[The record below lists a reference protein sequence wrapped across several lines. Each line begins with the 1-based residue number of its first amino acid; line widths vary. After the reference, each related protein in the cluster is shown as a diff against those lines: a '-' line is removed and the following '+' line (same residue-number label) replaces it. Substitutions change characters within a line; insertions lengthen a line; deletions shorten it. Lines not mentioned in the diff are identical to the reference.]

1 MISDIRREYASRSLS
16 EADTDPDPITQFRVW
31 FDEALRSEVFDVNAM
46 SLATASTAGEPSARI
61 VLLKGV
67 DEQGFVFFTHYD
79 SAKGRDLARNP
90 RAALLFYWAELERQV
105 RIVGAVARVPREASE
120 AYFATRPVESQWAAW
135 SARQSSELATRADWS
150 GSSAKSSSAL
160 PISRSPARRTGVAF
174 AWRRSESSSGRGD
187 RRDCTIGCSTQSS
200 TMAPGAACGWH
211 RDGAGEA
218 TPTFPPPRPPPRPPP
233 AHA

>member
-1 MISDIRREYASRSLS
+1 VISDIRREYASRSLS

-46 SLATASTAGEPSARI
+46 GLATASTAGEPSARI

-105 RIVGAVARVPREASE
+105 RIVGAVERVPREASE

-135 SARQSSELATRADWS
+135 SARQSDELATRDDLERQFSETKQRFANQPVPCPPDWGGFRVAPERIEFWQGRPS
-150 GSSAKSSSAL
+150 RLHDRLLYTKQHDGSW
-160 PISRSPARRTGVAF
+160 SRVRL
-174 AWRRSESSSGRGD
+174 
-187 RRDCTIGCSTQSS
+187 
-200 TMAPGAACGWH
+200 AP
-211 RDGAGEA
+211 
-218 TPTFPPPRPPPRPPP
+218 
-233 AHA
+233 